1 MTDFF
6 SSFCR
11 RITIWRQKELPDLIL
26 LEERDLAILF
36 VLKQQ
41 NTEHRWI
48 YEKNR
53 ENHASVPTRSISAF
67 FNSTLKKSIF

>member
-1 MTDFF
+1 M
-6 SSFCR
+6 
-11 RITIWRQKELPDLIL
+11 PDLIL

-53 ENHASVPTRSISAF
+53 ENHDSVPMRLIRVS
-67 FNSTLKKSIF
+67 FNSALKKSIF

>member
-1 MTDFF
+1 M
-6 SSFCR
+6 
-11 RITIWRQKELPDLIL
+11 PDLIL

-53 ENHASVPTRSISAF
+53 ENHDLVPMRLIRVS
-67 FNSTLKKSIF
+67 FNSALKKFIF